1 MDSLLKRGS
10 SASIEF
16 MRPEGI
22 VIYHTAAHIE
32 FKKTFEKDGLGK
44 WYKKSLL

>member
-1 MDSLLKRGS
+1 MDSLLKRRS
-10 SASIEF
+10 SASIGF

-22 VIYHTAAHIE
+22 VIYYAAAHIG

-44 WYKKSLL
+44 WYKKSLP